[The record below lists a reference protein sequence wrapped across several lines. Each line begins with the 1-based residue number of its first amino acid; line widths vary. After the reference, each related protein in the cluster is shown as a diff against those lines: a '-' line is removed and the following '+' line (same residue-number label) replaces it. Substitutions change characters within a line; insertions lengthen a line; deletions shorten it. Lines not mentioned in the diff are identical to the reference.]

1 MTTGSCPL
9 HRTDPEDAMP
19 FLHRTT
25 APIDGRRSLWSDPF
39 GRLAVRC
46 VQLVVVVVVASM
58 IVLATVKLSLVTI
71 PVLLALIVASA
82 LFPLVS
88 WLRRHGVPSVL
99 ATIACFVAVLAVMAG
114 VAWLLVAAVANQWS
128 SLQSSAVSGLQQLQ
142 DVLHDLPVRIT
153 DSQINDAVDGVVSFV
168 TSPQFGSGAIA
179 GISAVTNFV
188 TGAVLMA
195 VILFFFLKDG
205 PALWEFLLR
214 PFTGGQ
220 YDRARRVGDRVVQT
234 LGGYVRGTAAVAA
247 FDALAIGTGLA
258 ILGVPLTIPLAVV
271 AFVTSFI
278 PMIGAPIAGTL
289 AALVTL
295 VSVGP
300 VQAIIVVAIVVL
312 VNQIEGNF
320 LQPVLMGKTLSLH
333 GLVILVGLTAG
344 TVLGGVTGAIISVPL
359 LAAAWGVVQV
369 WNGPEQ
375 PAEPWRQKRREDVP
389 VG

>member
-1 MTTGSCPL
+1 
-9 HRTDPEDAMP
+9 MP
-19 FLHRTT
+19 FLHRSP
-25 APIDGRRSLWSDPF
+25 APIDGRGSVWSDGF

-46 VQLVVVVVVASM
+46 LQVSVVLVVAAVV
-58 IVLATVKLSLVTI
+58 VLATVRLSLVSI

-82 LFPLVS
+82 LYPLVS
-88 WLRRHGVPSVL
+88 WLRRHGVPSAL
-99 ATIACFVAVLAVMAG
+99 ATIACFLAVLAVMAG
-114 VAWLLVAAVANQWS
+114 VTWLLIAAVANQWS
-128 SLQSSAVSGLQQLQ
+128 SLQSSAVDGLQQLQ
-142 DVLHDLPVRIT
+142 DVLHDLPVHVT
-153 DSQINDAVDGVVSFV
+153 DGQIDDAVDGVVSFV

-214 PFTGGQ
+214 PCTGAQ

-234 LGGYVRGTAAVAA
+234 LGGYVRGTAAIAA

-258 ILGVPLTIPLAVV
+258 VLGVPLTIPLAVV

-300 VQAIIVVAIVVL
+300 VQAIVVVGIVVL
-312 VNQIEGNF
+312 VNQVEGNL

-344 TVLGGVTGAIISVPL
+344 TVLGGVFGAIISVPL
-359 LAAAWGVVQV
+359 LAAVWGVVQV
-369 WNGPEQ
+369 WNGPDQ

>member
-1 MTTGSCPL
+1 MPL
-9 HRTDPEDAMP
+9 FGTPQPPHHDAP
-19 FLHRTT
+19 PSQV
-25 APIDGRRSLWSDPF
+25 AKQWSDSF
-39 GRLAVRC
+39 GGLATRC
-46 VQLVVVVVVASM
+46 LQVIVVLVVVIG
-58 IVLATVKLSLVTI
+58 IVYAAATLSVVTI
-71 PVLLALIVASA
+71 PVLLALIIASA
-82 LFPLVS
+82 MHPVVS
-88 WLRRHGVPSVL
+88 WLRRHRVPSVL
-99 ATIACFVAVLAVMAG
+99 ATLAVLIGVLIVLGLVSWLIVVAVVS
-114 VAWLLVAAVANQWS
+114 QWPD
-128 SLQSSAVSGLQQLQ
+128 LQKSALSGFDKLQ
-142 DVLHDLPVRIT
+142 DFSKTLPFSI
-153 DSQINDAVDGVVSFV
+153 DQSQIDEAVKGIQDFV
-168 TSPQFGSGAIA
+168 TSSQFGAGALA
-179 GISAVTNFV
+179 GASATANFL
-188 TGAVLMA
+188 TGLVLMI
-195 VILFFFLKDG
+195 VVLFFFLKDG
-205 PALWEFLLR
+205 PRIWEFLLR
-214 PFTGGQ
+214 PFTGAR
-220 YDRARRVGDRVVQT
+220 YERARRVGDRVVQT